1 MKGDD
6 VMLELRTEDKK
17 RLMRESVDA
26 RCERFNIKLKLAVYI
41 SLLLF
46 VTVLCVVV
54 FWEYPGEMK
63 KGIIYY
69 GIIFSVSY
77 IPLILF
83 SVFNLRRIVNG
94 AEEYVFFEK
103 VIDEFGVSMGRYYF
117 IVPFYGDKGER
128 YKIQT
133 NALYRDHSALACFD
147 EWRGVKAVI
156 AYSRARGKAYVVCRA
171 DSL

>member
-1 MKGDD
+1 MI
-6 VMLELRTEDKK
+6 ELSAEEKK

-26 RCERFNIKLKLAVYI
+26 RCEGFNIKLKVAVYL

-46 VTVLCVVV
+46 VTVLCIAV
-54 FWEYPGEMK
+54 FWKYPQEMK

-77 IPLILF
+77 IPLILL
-83 SVFNLRRIVNG
+83 SVFNLKRIVNG
-94 AEEYVFFEK
+94 ADEYVFFEK
-103 VIDEFGVSMGRYYF
+103 VLDEFGVSMRRYYF
-117 IVPFYGDKGER
+117 TVTFYGDKGER
-128 YKIQT
+128 YKIKT
-133 NALYRDHSALACFD
+133 AALYREHFGLACFD

-156 AYSRARGKAYVVCRA
+156 AYSRTRGKAYVVCRA